1 MIKKFIQFMLIIAT
15 LAMSVTVFAFSD
27 MEEERLSWAKEA
39 VEEMSDAGI
48 IKGYEDGTFKPDKS
62 VTKEEA
68 MVLVAR
74 ICGFS
79 ESSSKEYKEIA
90 NAVCKD
96 MLADYKTQYESE
108 VSYMIYR
115 GLVSNSEL
123 SSYLSGTNA
132 SSALKRYEAAVLLSK
147 LVDYNC
153 TISEKSK
160 YDLTFVDAGSIPSS
174 AKPYVEYA
182 VKNSLMNGMGDNM
195 FQPDGEVTRAQM
207 ATLLF
212 RAMNKLEFE
221 YVTGIFS
228 EYNEGASN
236 IKIVNSENTV
246 LKYTA
251 NNKTPLMYNGAEAD
265 LNDIVPGDE
274 IRLTITG
281 NTVAFAEAISAD
293 SDNTIDGIFV
303 SVSKLTDSTVIIVKD
318 PITENEKQ
326 YSVSDAIVV
335 KRNNTTSSLNSLVKG
350 DNLKITLKNG
360 KVSVVVSEDKT
371 SSVNGTIDSIELEP
385 EFKLNVTVNNET
397 KAYTV
402 YDSVSVKRNGS
413 VGDLSSLMAGD
424 SVSLT
429 LEYGVISKISATS
442 KQTKK
447 SGKVSEIVISASPRI
462 SVKSDDDVHEYYVR
476 NSVKI
481 YKNTTVAEIY
491 DIRIGDSVTVTIEGE
506 TVTEIN
512 LTSAAESATI
522 TGEITYQNTSYGYI
536 QLSGIPEL
544 VFTSKAKVQDKSGAA
559 MNTKSLTTGK
569 NVTVFGTAG
578 VGSIEATLI
587 IVND

>member
-1 MIKKFIQFMLIIAT
+1 MLIISALT
-15 LAMSVTVFAFSD
+15 ASMTAFAFSD

-39 VEEMSDAGI
+39 VEKMNSAGI
-48 IKGYEDGTFKPDKS
+48 IKGYTDGTFKPDKA

-74 ICGFS
+74 ICGFT
-79 ESSSKEYKEIA
+79 EDSSKEYIEIA

-96 MLADYKTQYESE
+96 MLKDYSTQYESE

-115 GLVSNSEL
+115 GIVS
-123 SSYLSGTNA
+123 SSDLPAYFSGKNA
-132 SSALKRYEAAVLLSK
+132 STALKRYEAAILLSK

-153 TISEKSK
+153 TISEKSR
-160 YDLTFVDAGSIPSS
+160 YDLTFIDAGSIPES
-174 AKPYVEYA
+174 AKAYVEYA
-182 VKNSLMNGMGDNM
+182 VNNKLMNGMGDNM

-207 ATLLF
+207 ATLLY
-212 RAMNKLEFE
+212 RAMNKLEFKYE
-221 YVTGIFS
+221 TGIFS
-228 EYNEGASN
+228 EYSESSSS
-236 IKIVNSENTV
+236 IKIVDSKNAV

-251 NNKTPLMYNGAEAD
+251 NNNTPVMYNGAEAD
-265 LNDIVPGDE
+265 LNDIAPGDE
-274 IRLTITG
+274 IRLTLTG
-281 NTVAFAEAISAD
+281 NTVAFAEAVSSD
-293 SDNTIDGIFV
+293 SNDSIEGIFV
-303 SVSKLTDSTVIIVKD
+303 QISKLTDSTVIVVKD

-326 YSVSDAIVV
+326 YAVSDAVVV
-335 KRNNTTSSLNSLVKG
+335 KRNNTTSALTSLEKG

-360 KVSVVVSEDKT
+360 KVSVVVAEDKT
-371 SSVNGTIDSIELEP
+371 STLTGVIESIELEP
-385 EFKLNVTVNNET
+385 EFKLNIEVENET
-397 KAYTV
+397 KSYGV
-402 YDSVSVKRNGS
+402 YDSVTVKRNGS

-424 SVSLT
+424 NVSLT
-429 LEYGVISKISATS
+429 LEYGVISKITATS

-462 SVKSDDDVHEYYVR
+462 TVKTDDETHEYYVR

-481 YKNTTVAEIY
+481 YKNTTEAEIY
-491 DIRIGDSVTVTIEGE
+491 DIRIGDSVTVTVEGE

-536 QLSGIPEL
+536 QLSGVPEL

-587 IVND
+587 IVNN